1 MRPALK
7 RGRSSS
13 CQVRIK
19 FDGEQHFDPRVQAT
33 LFDFPGELEFSDQE
47 DFSAGPHEIRVRPP
61 PGFADDLSL
70 IGSKVLLYT
79 PCLDHVIDLTPRL
92 NASQFDTV
100 DAMEKKK
107 QEEREKQQQQQQQQ
121 QQQHLNT
128 APNLQSRDR

>member
-1 MRPALK
+1 MCKHHLSTSLA
-7 RGRSSS
+7 
-13 CQVRIK
+13 
-19 FDGEQHFDPRVQAT
+19 
-33 LFDFPGELEFSDQE
+33 GELEFSDQE
-47 DFSAGPHEIRVRPP
+47 DFSEGPHEIRVRPP

-121 QQQHLNT
+121 QHLNT